1 MALKTAMIL
10 TGISIGLLVI
20 YGADV
25 ASGGGTGEGF
35 LGSDHM
41 TRGIGLGVPSIILPI
56 VAFFISRKEYSRGL
70 GIMLII
76 SGALILIGGAVVL
89 GMEPSTAMQESGRSV
104 IAEAGPIVAVGAF
117 IIALGAIKL
126 KKLKNEMSLI
136 HVFGVGITG
145 GGGATLGAFVIY
157 LIALK
162 LGRTGLARYMKYAKI
177 NKERLSKADRWFEKY
192 GDKSVLLGRL
202 VPGLR
207 ELVSIPA
214 GIFHMKP
221 KKFLIFTFIGNIP

>member
-1 MALKTAMIL
+1 MILKVAMIM
-10 TGISIGLLVI
+10 TMISIGLLVI

-41 TRGIGLGVPSIILPI
+41 MRGIGLGVPSIILPI
-56 VAFFISRKEYSRGL
+56 VAFFISRKEHSRGL

-104 IAEAGPIVAVGAF
+104 IAEAGPLVVVGAF

-126 KKLKNEMSLI
+126 KKS
-136 HVFGVGITG
+136 
-145 GGGATLGAFVIY
+145 
-157 LIALK
+157 
-162 LGRTGLARYMKYAKI
+162 
-177 NKERLSKADRWFEKY
+177 
-192 GDKSVLLGRL
+192 KSV
-202 VPGLR
+202 
-207 ELVSIPA
+207 
-214 GIFHMKP
+214 
-221 KKFLIFTFIGNIP
+221 

>member
-1 MALKTAMIL
+1 MTLKAAMIL

-25 ASGGGTGEGF
+25 AFGGGTGEGF

-56 VAFFISRKEYSRGL
+56 VAFFISRKEHSRGL

-89 GMEPSTAMQESGRSV
+89 GIEPSTAMQESGRSV
-104 IAEAGPIVAVGAF
+104 VAEAGPLVAVGAF

-126 KKLKNEMSLI
+126 KKS
-136 HVFGVGITG
+136 
-145 GGGATLGAFVIY
+145 
-157 LIALK
+157 
-162 LGRTGLARYMKYAKI
+162 
-177 NKERLSKADRWFEKY
+177 
-192 GDKSVLLGRL
+192 KSV
-202 VPGLR
+202 
-207 ELVSIPA
+207 
-214 GIFHMKP
+214 
-221 KKFLIFTFIGNIP
+221 